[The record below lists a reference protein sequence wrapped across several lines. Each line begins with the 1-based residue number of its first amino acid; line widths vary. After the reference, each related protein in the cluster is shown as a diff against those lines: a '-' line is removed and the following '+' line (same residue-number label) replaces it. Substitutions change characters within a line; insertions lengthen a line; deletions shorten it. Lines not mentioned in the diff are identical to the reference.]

1 MIPARFRLLAI
12 CGLIVCSPLKAA
24 PPLSPQEG
32 RSWTDLGRVLEP
44 SDFGQP
50 AGTIIGDPT
59 GVVLPDG
66 RIALCVFVDRQ
77 GVWRAVSKD
86 ASGTAFQTPERC
98 VLKPHEG
105 TNQRGIPWGMPRV
118 IAIPHGY
125 RMFYMQDGGIASA
138 TSKDLLSWKQE
149 PKLRITPEQAGVA
162 ATTTG
167 SVVALLRGGYRMYFS
182 SLRHS
187 PADPATVMK
196 SATSPDQLRWTMDP
210 GVRIG
215 PGAPHLDQNATD
227 PFVLDEPDGS
237 VTAWYFVQPAAGSS
251 FQGEGGLYVSHSAD
265 GLTFRTSERTGI
277 PGGNPNVIIRKD
289 GVRLMY
295 LSAHDRERGPGIRL
309 VCQKL
314 KGES

>member
-1 MIPARFRLLAI
+1 MNPARFLPLTGCGLLA
-12 CGLIVCSPLKAA
+12 GLSLITAEPA
-24 PPLSPQEG
+24 PPPNPRPE
-32 RSWTDLGRVLEP
+32 WTDLGRVLEP

-59 GVVLPDG
+59 GVVLADG
-66 RIALCVFVDRQ
+66 KIALFVFVDRQ
-77 GVWRAVSKD
+77 GVWRALSQD
-86 ASGTAFQTPERC
+86 ATGTTFQTPERC

-118 IAIPHGY
+118 VPFKGGY

-138 TSKDLLSWKQE
+138 TSRDLLTWKQE

-167 SVVALLRGGYRMYFS
+167 SVVALPKGGYRMYFS
-182 SLRHS
+182 NLRHS
-187 PADPATVMK
+187 PADPATFMK
-196 SATSPDQLRWTMDP
+196 SATSPDMLRWTMDP

-227 PFVLDEPDGS
+227 PFVLAEADGS
-237 VTAWYFVQPAAGSS
+237 VTAWYFLQPAAGST
-251 FQGEGGLYVSHSAD
+251 FQGPGGLYVSHSED
-265 GLTFRTSERTGI
+265 GLTFRTSQRTGI

-295 LSAHDRERGPGIRL
+295 LSAGDRERGPGIRL
-309 VCQKL
+309 VSQKL
-314 KGES
+314 